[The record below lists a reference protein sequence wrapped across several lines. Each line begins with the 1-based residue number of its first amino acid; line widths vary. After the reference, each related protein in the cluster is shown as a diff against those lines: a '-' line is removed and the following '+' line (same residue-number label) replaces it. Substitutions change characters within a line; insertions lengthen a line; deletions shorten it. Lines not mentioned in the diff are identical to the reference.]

1 MLASD
6 LKTYQAASMPEDDVS
21 ASGGAI
27 NTLGLIEFTDLA
39 ANDTLEAASDNATDA
54 MNLTITGR
62 DAGSAIANETLALN
76 GTTVVS
82 FTTTLKNFLKALLA
96 TAPAGTIT
104 IRRSGGGATV
114 ATISPGK
121 TSVRRMFYDA
131 SSEAAQTVRYEKIFV
146 KNEHAVDTLN
156 SAATKLTADPSAS
169 IRIGA
174 APAKDDTASVADRK
188 TTPTSVTFVD
198 DGVSQGVPGGTLAAS
213 EAIGIWAEFTR
224 GAGAV
229 AVWDT
234 FSVEI
239 SGSSA

>member
-6 LKTYQAASMPEDDVS
+6 LKTYQSASMPEDDVS
-21 ASGGAI
+21 ASGGGI
-27 NTLGLIEFTDLA
+27 NTLGLVEFTDLA
-39 ANDTLEAASDNATDA
+39 ANDTLEAVSDNTADT
-54 MNLTITGR
+54 MTLTITGR
-62 DAGSAIANETLALN
+62 DAGSAIVSEALALN
-76 GTTVVS
+76 GTTVVP
-82 FTTTLKNFLKALLA
+82 FTATLKNFLKAVLA
-96 TAPAGTIT
+96 SAPAGTIT

-114 ATISPGK
+114 ATIGPGK
-121 TSVRRMFYDA
+121 TSVRRMFYDS
-131 SSEAAQTVRYEKIFV
+131 SSEAAQTIRYEKIFV
-146 KNEHAVDTLN
+146 RNEHAVDTLN
-156 SAATKLTADPSAS
+156 SAAIKLTADPSAS
-169 IRIGA
+169 IRVGA

-188 TTPTSVTFVD
+188 TSPASVTFVD
-198 DGVSQGVPGGTLAAS
+198 DGVSQNVPGGTLAAG

>member
-6 LKTYQAASMPEDDVS
+6 LKTYQSANMPEDDVS

-27 NTLGLIEFTDLA
+27 NALGLIEFTDLP
-39 ANDTLEAASDNATDA
+39 ANGTLEAVSDNAADT
-54 MNLTITGR
+54 MSLTITGR
-62 DAGSAIANETLALN
+62 DPGSAIASETLALN
-76 GTTVVS
+76 GTTVVP
-82 FTTTLKNFLKALLA
+82 FTTTLKNFLKAALA
-96 TAPAGTIT
+96 AAPAGTIT
-104 IRRSGGGATV
+104 IRLAGGGATV
-114 ATISPGK
+114 ATIAPGK
-121 TSVRRMFYDA
+121 TSVRRMFFDA
-131 SSEAAQTVRYEKIFV
+131 SSEAAQTVRFEKLFV
-146 KNEHAVDTLN
+146 KNEHAIDTLN
-156 SAATKLTADPSAS
+156 SAAIKLTADPSAS

-188 TTPTSVTFVD
+188 TVPASVTFVD
-198 DGVSQGVPGGTLAAS
+198 DGIAQNVPGGTLAAG